1 MKRVTMVLSMLA
13 LIVGMIG
20 CGSTPTQRWDAAT
33 TAVQT
38 ARNVAVTLH
47 KGGAISTDDLG
58 EIHRVD
64 LATRGALDV
73 AYTQLPSGG
82 KTFDKYMAVA
92 EAGLTSIAELY
103 GKPKGVK

>member
-20 CGSTPTQRWDAAT
+20 CGTTPTQRWDAAT
-33 TAVQT
+33 TAAQT
-38 ARNVAVTLH
+38 AREVSMKLH
-47 KGGAISTDDLG
+47 QGGAISTDDLV

-73 AYTQLPSGG
+73 AYTQLPDGG
-82 KTFDKYMAVA
+82 KTFDEYMAIA